1 MEARTLDPKEIHS
14 QSKKLD
20 RKKFWN
26 DPIMIAMIVIMT
38 IFLTLFI
45 VYPLVMLLSE
55 ALRNADGQFTLQTI
69 RDTLTYVTFK
79 QAFINTLQLG
89 LIVGVTSTI
98 VGMLFAYIDV
108 YVKTKTKIL
117 AGLFNVVATM
127 PVVSPPFVLSLSL
140 IMLFGRTG
148 FITKNLLNLRNFAG
162 IYGLPGLIIVQ
173 TLTFFPVCYLT
184 FKGLLKNIDPSIEE
198 AARDIGASRMKVFTS
213 ITLPLMLPGIG
224 NAFLVTFIE
233 SIADFAN
240 PMIIGGNY
248 DTLATSI
255 YLQITGA
262 LNKNIASAMALILLL
277 LTMALFLLQKY
288 WLERKATAT
297 LTGKAARGRILIED
311 RSVRIPLSILAGA
324 ISLFVIA
331 LYVLIPVG
339 SFFNLWGRD
348 YSLTWKWYE
357 YTFASGGVKQYRD
370 SITLA
375 LIAAPITSLM
385 SMLIAW
391 MVVKKKFAL
400 KGYIEFVSM
409 MAMAVPGIV
418 LGIAYIRGFV
428 TGVFHVAELFPRG
441 QVPWWTL
448 QGLYGTGALVVLVFI
463 VRSLPVGTRNGIAAL
478 RQIDKSIEEAAT
490 DLGANSG
497 KVFTSITLPLI
508 KDSFISG
515 LITSFVRSITAI
527 SAIILLVN
535 PKVNLITYQISE
547 SANKGY
553 YGAACAASTILIL
566 IVYAAILLLQ
576 IFTKY
581 FGTSRYINRE
591 E

>member
-1 MEARTLDPKEIHS
+1 MEARAAEPKDYRS

-26 DPIMIAMIVIMT
+26 DPILIAMIVIMT

-55 ALRNADGQFTLQTI
+55 AIRDSEGNFTLQTI

-79 QAFINTLQLG
+79 TAFFNTIKLG

-148 FITKNLLNLRNFAG
+148 FITKTLLGLRTSG
-162 IYGLPGLIIVQ
+162 IYGLTGLIIVQ

-213 ITLPLMLPGIG
+213 VTLPLMLPGIG

-262 LNKNIASAMALILLL
+262 LNKNIASAMALFLLL

-311 RSVRIPLSILAGA
+311 RGVRIPLSILAGA
-324 ISLFVIA
+324 VSIFVIG
-331 LYVLIPVG
+331 LYVLIPIG
-339 SFFNLWGRD
+339 SLFNLWGRD
-348 YSLTWKWYE
+348 YSLTLKWYE
-357 YTFASGGVKQYRD
+357 YTFASGGVKQYQD

-400 KGYIEFVSM
+400 KGYIEFISM

-428 TGVFHVAELFPRG
+428 TGLFHVAEAFPRG
-441 QVPWWTL
+441 QIPWWTL

-527 SAIILLVN
+527 SAVILLVN
-535 PKVNLITYQISE
+535 PRVNLITYQISE

-553 YGAACAASTILIL
+553 YGAACAAATILIL

-581 FGTSRYINRE
+581 FGTSRYIKRE

>member
-1 MEARTLDPKEIHS
+1 
-14 QSKKLD
+14 
-20 RKKFWN
+20 
-26 DPIMIAMIVIMT
+26 MIAMIVIMT

-311 RSVRIPLSILAGA
+311 RSVRLPLSILAGA

-331 LYVLIPVG
+331 LYVLIPIG

-535 PKVNLITYQISE
+535 PRVNLITYQISE

>member
-1 MEARTLDPKEIHS
+1 MEARTLDPKEIRS

-311 RSVRIPLSILAGA
+311 RSVRLPLSILAGA

-331 LYVLIPVG
+331 LYVLIPIG

-535 PKVNLITYQISE
+535 PRVNLITYQISE

>member
-1 MEARTLDPKEIHS
+1 MSQNVSAKELRR
-14 QSKKLD
+14 QSRALD
-20 RKKFWN
+20 RKKVLG
-26 DPIMIAMIVIMT
+26 DPILMLMIVIMV

-55 ALRNADGQFTLQTI
+55 AVYSK
-69 RDTLTYVTFK
+69 DTGLTGGIMHEALTYVTFK
-79 QAFINTLQLG
+79 TAFTNTIRLG
-89 LIVGVTSTI
+89 IIVGITSVI

-108 YVKTKTKIL
+108 YVRMRTGFL
-117 AGLFNVVATM
+117 ARLFKVVATM
-127 PVVSPPFVLSLSL
+127 LVVSPPFVLSLSL

-148 FITKNLLNLRNFAG
+148 FITKNLLHIRNFQG
-162 IYGLPGLIIVQ
+162 IYGLGGLIVVQ
-173 TLTFFPVCYLT
+173 TLTYFPVCYLT

-198 AARDIGASRMKVFTS
+198 AARDIGASRLKVFTAV
-213 ITLPLMLPGIG
+213 TLPLMLPGIC

-233 SIADFAN
+233 SIADFAS

-248 DTLATSI
+248 DTLATTI
-255 YLQITGA
+255 YLQITGS
-262 LNKNIASAMALILLL
+262 LNKEVASAMALVLLL
-277 LTMALFLLQKY
+277 LTMVLFMLQKY

-311 RSVRIPLSILAGA
+311 RSVRLPLSVMAGA
-324 ISLFVIA
+324 ISLFVIG
-331 LYVLIPVG
+331 LYLLVPLG
-339 SFFNLWGRD
+339 SLFNLWGRD
-348 YSLTWKWYE
+348 YSLTFKWYE
-357 YTFASGGVKQYRD
+357 YAFDSGGWTQYLD
-370 SITLA
+370 SIELA
-375 LIAAPITSLM
+375 AIAAPICSLM

-418 LGIAYIRGFV
+418 LGIAFIRGFV
-428 TGVFHVAELFPRG
+428 TGVFHTGF
-441 QVPWWTL
+441 L
-448 QGLYGTGALVVLVFI
+448 QSLYGTGTIIVIVFV

-497 KVFTSITLPLI
+497 KLFTAITLPLI
-508 KDSFISG
+508 KDSFVSG

-527 SAIILLVN
+527 SAIILLIN
-535 PKVNLITYQISE
+535 ARWRLITYQISE

-553 YGAACAASTILIL
+553 YGAACAAATILII

-576 IFTKY
+576 VFTKY

>member
-1 MEARTLDPKEIHS
+1 MS
-14 QSKKLD
+14 QSISAKELRRQGRALD
-20 RKKFWN
+20 RRKVLG
-26 DPIMIAMIVIMT
+26 DPVLMLMIIIMV

-55 ALRNADGQFTLQTI
+55 AVYDSETGFTGAIMHDALS
-69 RDTLTYVTFK
+69 YVTFK
-79 QAFINTLQLG
+79 TAFLNTLKLG
-89 LIVGVTSTI
+89 CIVGVTSVI

-108 YVKTKTKIL
+108 YVRMRTGFL
-117 AGLFNVVATM
+117 ARMFNVVATM

-148 FITKNLLNLRNFAG
+148 FITKNLMHLRNSQG
-162 IYGLPGLIIVQ
+162 IYGMTGLIIVQ
-173 TLTFFPVCYLT
+173 TLTYFPVCYLT
-184 FKGLLKNIDPSIEE
+184 LKGLLKNIDPSIEE
-198 AARDIGASRMKVFTS
+198 AARDIGASRMKVFTAV
-213 ITLPLMLPGIG
+213 TLPLMLPGIG

-248 DTLATSI
+248 DTLATTI
-255 YLQITGA
+255 YLQITGS
-262 LNKNIASAMALILLL
+262 LNKQVASAMALILLL
-277 LTMALFLLQKY
+277 LTMVLFVAQKY

-311 RSVRIPLSILAGA
+311 RGVRIPLSILAGA
-324 ISLFVIA
+324 VSVFVIG
-331 LYVLIPVG
+331 LYLLVPLG
-339 SFFNLWGRD
+339 SLFNLWGRD
-348 YSLTWKWYE
+348 YTLTLKWYE
-357 YTFASGGVKQYRD
+357 YTFANGGWMQYVD
-370 SITLA
+370 SIELA
-375 LIAAPITSLM
+375 LISAPICALL

-391 MVVKKKFAL
+391 MVVKKKFFL
-400 KGYIEFVSM
+400 KSYIEFVSI

-418 LGIAYIRGFV
+418 LGIAFIRGFV
-428 TGVFHVAELFPRG
+428 TGVFHTGF
-441 QVPWWTL
+441 L
-448 QGLYGTGALVVLVFI
+448 QGLYGTGAIIVIVFV

-497 KVFTSITLPLI
+497 KLFTKITLPLI
-508 KDSFISG
+508 KDSFVSG

-527 SAIILLVN
+527 SAIILLIN
-535 PKVNLITYQISE
+535 ARWRLITYQISE

-553 YGAACAASTILIL
+553 YGAACAYSTILIV

-576 IFTKY
+576 LFTKY
-581 FGTSRYINRE
+581 FGTSRYIDRGE
-591 E
+591 

>member
-1 MEARTLDPKEIHS
+1 MEARTLDPKEIRS

>member
-1 MEARTLDPKEIHS
+1 MEAKAVQPQDFRS

-26 DPIMIAMIVIMT
+26 DPILIAMIVIMV

-55 ALRNADGQFTLQTI
+55 ALRNAEGQFTLDTI
-69 RDTLTYVTFK
+69 KETLTYVTFK
-79 QAFINTLQLG
+79 TAFFNTLKLG

-108 YVKTKTKIL
+108 YVKTKTKVL

-148 FITKNLLNLRNFAG
+148 FITKNLLGLRTSAL
-162 IYGLPGLIIVQ
+162 YGMPGLIIVQ

-213 ITLPLMLPGIG
+213 VTLPLMLPGIG

-262 LNKNIASAMALILLL
+262 LNKNVASAMALFLLL

-311 RSVRIPLSILAGA
+311 KGVRIPLSILAGA
-324 ISLFVIA
+324 VSIFVIG
-331 LYVLIPVG
+331 LYVLIPIG
-339 SFFNLWGRD
+339 SLFNLWGRD
-348 YSLTWKWYE
+348 YSLTLKWYE
-357 YTFASGGVKQYRD
+357 YTFASGGAKQYTD

-400 KGYIEFVSM
+400 KGYI
-409 MAMAVPGIV
+409 AMITFSPVPSPILVRSFEPRKIECAFHDIDGTHSLIRNWPPVMSIV
-418 LGIAYIRGFV
+418 LDYAEKSGVPEGYDSPEQVKKIASLAGTKPLPVTDAFCVESAGLSALTQMEWALRRAVEAGTVRVPCDREENREKIRRIYG
-428 TGVFHVAELFPRG
+428 GEELFPD
-441 QVPWWTL
+441 
-448 QGLYGTGALVVLVFI
+448 
-463 VRSLPVGTRNGIAAL
+463 LPDSPELAAFLTEHTSFL
-478 RQIDKSIEEAAT
+478 R
-490 DLGANSG
+490 
-497 KVFTSITLPLI
+497 TSI
-508 KDSFISG
+508 
-515 LITSFVRSITAI
+515 
-527 SAIILLVN
+527 
-535 PKVNLITYQISE
+535 
-547 SANKGY
+547 
-553 YGAACAASTILIL
+553 
-566 IVYAAILLLQ
+566 
-576 IFTKY
+576 
-581 FGTSRYINRE
+581 INH
-591 E
+591 

>member
-1 MEARTLDPKEIHS
+1 MSQNVSAKELRR
-14 QSKKLD
+14 QSRALD
-20 RKKFWN
+20 RKKVLG
-26 DPIMIAMIVIMT
+26 DPILMLMIVIMV

-55 ALRNADGQFTLQTI
+55 AVYSK
-69 RDTLTYVTFK
+69 DTGLTGGIMHEALTYVTFK
-79 QAFINTLQLG
+79 TAFTNTIRLG
-89 LIVGVTSTI
+89 IIVGITSVI

-108 YVKTKTKIL
+108 YVRMRTGFL
-117 AGLFNVVATM
+117 ARLFKVVATM

-148 FITKNLLNLRNFAG
+148 FITKNLLHIRNFQG
-162 IYGLPGLIIVQ
+162 IYGLGGLIVVQ
-173 TLTFFPVCYLT
+173 TLTYFPVCYLT

-198 AARDIGASRMKVFTS
+198 AARDIGASRLKVFTAV
-213 ITLPLMLPGIG
+213 TLPLMLPGIG

-248 DTLATSI
+248 DTLATTI
-255 YLQITGA
+255 YLQITGS
-262 LNKNIASAMALILLL
+262 LNKEVASAMALVLLL
-277 LTMALFLLQKY
+277 LTMVLFMLQKY

-311 RSVRIPLSILAGA
+311 RSVRLPLSVMAGA
-324 ISLFVIA
+324 ISLFVIG
-331 LYVLIPVG
+331 LYLLVPLG
-339 SFFNLWGRD
+339 SLFNLWGRD
-348 YSLTWKWYE
+348 YSLTFKWYE
-357 YTFASGGVKQYRD
+357 YAFDSGGWTQYLD
-370 SITLA
+370 SIELA
-375 LIAAPITSLM
+375 AIAAPICSLM

-418 LGIAYIRGFV
+418 LGIAFIRGFV
-428 TGVFHVAELFPRG
+428 TGVFHTGF
-441 QVPWWTL
+441 L
-448 QGLYGTGALVVLVFI
+448 QSLYGTGTIIVIVFV

-497 KVFTSITLPLI
+497 KLFTAITLPLI
-508 KDSFISG
+508 KDSFVSG

-527 SAIILLVN
+527 SAIILLIN
-535 PKVNLITYQISE
+535 ARWRLITYQISE

-553 YGAACAASTILIL
+553 YGAACAAATILII

-576 IFTKY
+576 VFTKY

>member
-1 MEARTLDPKEIHS
+1 MEAKAANPNDYRS

-26 DPIMIAMIVIMT
+26 DPILIAMIVIIT

-55 ALRNADGQFTLQTI
+55 ALRNSDGQFTLQTI
-69 RDTLTYVTFK
+69 KDTLTYVTFK
-79 QAFINTLQLG
+79 KAFFNTLKLG

-148 FITKNLLNLRNFAG
+148 FITKSLLGLRNFAG
-162 IYGLPGLIIVQ
+162 IYGLSGLIIVQ

-213 ITLPLMLPGIG
+213 VTLPLMLPGIG

-311 RSVRIPLSILAGA
+311 NSVRIPLSILAGA
-324 ISLFVIA
+324 VSIFVIV
-331 LYVLIPVG
+331 LYILIPVG
-339 SFFNLWGRD
+339 SLFNLWGRD
-348 YSLTWKWYE
+348 YSLTLKWYE

-428 TGVFHVAELFPRG
+428 TGLFHVAESFPRG

-448 QGLYGTGALVVLVFI
+448 QGLYGTGVLVVLVFI

-581 FGTSRYINRE
+581 FGTSRYIKRE

>member
-1 MEARTLDPKEIHS
+1 MEAKAANPKDFRS
-14 QSKKLD
+14 QSRRLD

-26 DPIMIAMIVIMT
+26 DPILIAMIVIMT

-55 ALRNADGQFTLQTI
+55 ALKNAQGQFTFQTI
-69 RDTLTYVTFK
+69 KDTLTYVTFK
-79 QAFINTLQLG
+79 TAFFNTLKLG
-89 LIVGVTSTI
+89 VIVGFTSTI

-148 FITKNLLNLRNFAG
+148 FITKTLLGLRVSG
-162 IYGLPGLIIVQ
+162 IYGLTGLIIVQ

-213 ITLPLMLPGIG
+213 VTLPLMLPGIG

-240 PMIIGGNY
+240 PMIIGGDY

-311 RSVRIPLSILAGA
+311 KSVRIPLSVLAGA
-324 ISLFVIA
+324 VSIFVIL
-331 LYVLIPVG
+331 LYLLIPLG
-339 SFFNLWGRD
+339 SLFNLWGRD
-348 YSLTWKWYE
+348 YSLTFKWYA
-357 YTFASGGVKQYRD
+357 YTFASGGAKQYRD

-375 LIAAPITSLM
+375 LISAPICSLL
-385 SMLIAW
+385 SMMIAW

-400 KGYIEFVSM
+400 KGYIEFISM

-428 TGVFHVAELFPRG
+428 TGVFHLGETFPN
-441 QVPWWTL
+441 QWWTL
-448 QGLYGTGALVVLVFI
+448 QTLYGTGVLVVLVFI

-535 PKVNLITYQISE
+535 PRVNLITYQISE

>member
-55 ALRNADGQFTLQTI
+55 ALRNADGPFTLQTI
-69 RDTLTYVTFK
+69 QDTLTYVTFK

-331 LYVLIPVG
+331 LYVLIPIG

-535 PKVNLITYQISE
+535 PRVNLITYQISE

>member
-1 MEARTLDPKEIHS
+1 MENTAVDAKKVRN
-14 QSKKLD
+14 QSKMLD
-20 RKKFWN
+20 RKKFWH
-26 DPIMIAMIVIMT
+26 DPILIAMIVIIT

-69 RDTLTYVTFK
+69 KDTLTYVTFRT
-79 QAFINTLQLG
+79 AFTNTIKLG
-89 LIVGVTSTI
+89 LISGVTSTV

-108 YVKTKTKIL
+108 YIKTKTKLL
-117 AGLFNVVATM
+117 AGMFKVVATM

-148 FITKNLLNLRNFAG
+148 FITKNLLSLRNFSG
-162 IYGLPGLIIVQ
+162 IYGLSGLIIVQ

-184 FKGLLKNIDPSIEE
+184 FKGLLKNIDPSLEE
-198 AARDIGASRMKVFTS
+198 AARDMGASRMKVFTS

-224 NAFLVTFIE
+224 NAFLITFIE

-262 LNKNIASAMALILLL
+262 LNKNIASAMAVILLL

-288 WLERKATAT
+288 WLERRATAT
-297 LTGKAARGRILIED
+297 LTGKAARGRTLIED
-311 RSVRIPLSILAGA
+311 RSVRIPLSLLAGA
-324 ISLFVIA
+324 ISLFVIT

-339 SFFNLWGRD
+339 SLFNLWGRD
-348 YSLTWKWYE
+348 YSLTLKWYA
-357 YTFASGGVKQYRD
+357 YTFESGGAKQYQD
-370 SITLA
+370 SLTLA

-400 KGYIEFVSM
+400 KGYIELVSM
-409 MAMAVPGIV
+409 MAMSVPGIV
-418 LGIAYIRGFV
+418 LGISYIRGFV
-428 TGVFHVAELFPRG
+428 TGLFHVAERFPSG
-441 QVPWWTL
+441 EVPWWTL
-448 QGLYGTGALVVLVFI
+448 QGLYGTGALVILVFI

-478 RQIDKSIEEAAT
+478 RQIDKSIEEAAA

-497 KVFTSITLPLI
+497 RIFTSITLPLI

-566 IVYAAILLLQ
+566 IVYSAILLLQ

-581 FGTSRYINRE
+581 FGTSRYIKRE